1 MSGTSIYEDIALRT
15 GGDIY
20 IGVVGPVRTGKS
32 TFIKKFMDLLVIPKI
47 ENPYSKER
55 AKDELPQSA
64 NGKTVMTTEPK
75 FVPNE
80 AVEVSFGD
88 NINAKVRMIDCVGY
102 MVEGAEGDFEG
113 EEPRL
118 INTPWDKEPV
128 PFKEAAEKGTEKV
141 ISEHSTIGVVVTTDG
156 TISDIPRE
164 NYIEAE
170 ERVINELK
178 NLNKPFIV
186 LLNSAKA
193 YSDETEELRQELSK
207 KYDVNVMTVNAASLK
222 TEDINR
228 IMENIL
234 YEFPVKEIHIDFP
247 KWTDTL
253 EDSHW
258 LKASLIET
266 LKQMLENT
274 DKLNGIKDLAGILSE
289 NPYIKKTYVE
299 GIDSGEGR
307 AKIYAD
313 TEDNLF
319 YDVLSEELDLDIKD
333 DYALV
338 SIIKKFSELK
348 NKYEKVENALN
359 EVETK
364 GYGIVSPLGFEEVK
378 LERPSVYKQGQ
389 KYGVKIKAQGDMI
402 HLIKSPVKAE
412 ISPIVGTEEQ
422 SQAFI
427 EDVLK
432 DFENSPEKLWDL
444 NIFGR
449 TLGTIVSE
457 NINQK
462 VYSIPEDVRTKLGIT
477 LDKIVNEGK
486 GGLIC
491 ILL

>member
-1 MSGTSIYEDIALRT
+1 MSKTSIYEDIALRT

-47 ENPYSKER
+47 ENPYSQER

-80 AVEVSFGD
+80 AIEVSFGD

-102 MVEGAEGDFEG
+102 MVPGAEGDMEG
-113 EEPRL
+113 DAPRL
-118 INTPWDKEPV
+118 INTPWSKEPM
-128 PFKEAAEKGTEKV
+128 PFAEAAEMGTEKV

-156 TISDIPRE
+156 SISEIPRE

-178 NLNKPFIV
+178 ELNKPFIV

-193 YSDETEELRQELSK
+193 YSDETEELRRELEE
-207 KYDVNVMTVNAASLK
+207 KYGVTVMTVNASGLK
-222 TEDINR
+222 TDDINE

-234 YEFPVKEIHIDFP
+234 YEFPVKEVHIELPSWADTLDEDHWL
-247 KWTDTL
+247 KSALTDTL
-253 EDSHW
+253 R
-258 LKASLIET
+258 
-266 LKQMLENT
+266 QMLGEA
-274 DKLNGIKDLAGILSE
+274 DKLKGVKSLSDILSE
-289 NPYIKKTYVE
+289 NPYIKKSYVE
-299 GIDSGEGR
+299 SINPGEGS
-307 AKIYAD
+307 ATVNASFA
-313 TEDNLF
+313 DNLF
-319 YDVLSEELDLDIKD
+319 YDVLSEELGMEIKD

-338 SIIKKFSELK
+338 SLIKKFSEIK
-348 NKYEKVENALN
+348 NNYEKVENALK
-359 EVETK
+359 EVESK
-364 GYGIVSPLGFEEVK
+364 GYGTVSPGAIEEMK
-378 LERPSVYKQGQ
+378 IEKPEIFKQGH
-389 KYGVKIKAQGDMI
+389 KYGVKIKAEGDMI
-402 HLIKSPVKAE
+402 HLIKSAVKTE
-412 ISPIVGTEEQ
+412 VSPIVGTEEQ
-422 SQAFI
+422 SRAFI
-427 EDVLK
+427 EEVLS
-432 DFENSPEKLWDL
+432 DFDNSPEKLWDL

-449 TLGTIVSE
+449 TLGSLVSD

-462 VYSIPEDVRTKLGIT
+462 VYSIPDDVQTKLGIT